1 MPSDSGEIDRCQ
13 VRVVSIYSTSLR
25 YKGAAP
31 EDLSAKLEL
40 GGLTRHYELYKDQ
53 LPRLL
58 PFDFLGGPIGSG
70 DIAIAEAVDGIEVT
84 ETDAVL
90 FALPSDQVVLAVTL
104 GFATAPLSDPAGLRS
119 VTRVLEQSI
128 EAAVTIRGRSLTD
141 WVAALPASRPSED
154 GLSMDAMSDQAE
166 PLLPERHQLVFVA
179 RGHDGEAVPTPAVIN
194 ELLYRDVP
202 PYREEFGSPKAPEPL
217 NLVELSG
224 QETVLRPSG
233 SPLLPPDEASNQRLI
248 TLGVVTPYVS
258 LLYSHQSYV
267 EDSIFLSTVHAVG
280 TASRFRQIWHEA
292 YQQVRVFREK
302 KQRQATGLQTR
313 ADLEELADHLGN
325 LEFDLTFS
333 VEFPLMRIETFH
345 TALYEAMD
353 LSNQAKAL
361 SQMFDQLDG
370 SLRSEITAIDVR
382 ERRRD
387 DGRQKWNAF
396 AAGVLS
402 LIGVSV
408 GFVIAFLGV
417 NTREVPGGTNQLSMW
432 DSHFAYLYLIAGL
445 FALTPVYLIFFP
457 YLRDWAIPRGQR
469 WLPLGFG
476 IAATG
481 LGAAAF
487 AMTLVEDHH
496 AVRGRA
502 IVLDAIAQSV
512 ALFALLIGLSLVGLW
527 ARARATAARAAREAA
542 EARAG
547 ENRAGDA
554 GPAATSRVP
563 ARGTTAGG
571 RRLPGSG

>member
-1 MPSDSGEIDRCQ
+1 MPNDSGATSSCQ

-25 YKGAAP
+25 YKGRAP

-40 GGLTRHYELYKDQ
+40 GGLTRHYELYQDQ

-58 PFDFLGGPIGSG
+58 PFAFLGGPIGPG
-70 DIAIAEAVDGIEVT
+70 DIAVTGGMDGIEVT
-84 ETDAVL
+84 GADAVL

-104 GFATAPLSDPAGLRS
+104 GFVTAPLSDPAGLRS
-119 VTRVLEQSI
+119 VTHVLEQSI
-128 EAAVTIRGRSLTD
+128 EAAVTIRGRDLTQ
-141 WVAALPASRPSED
+141 WVAELPASRPSED
-154 GLSMDAMSDQAE
+154 GLSMDGMGE

-179 RGHDGEAVPTPAVIN
+179 RGHDGERVPTPAIIN
-194 ELLYRDVP
+194 ELLYRDAP

-224 QETVLRPSG
+224 GTTVVRPSG
-233 SPLLPPDEASNQRLI
+233 SPLSLPEEASGQRLI

-258 LLYSHQSYV
+258 LLYSHQRYV

-292 YQQVRVFREK
+292 YQQVRRFREQ
-302 KQRQATGLQTR
+302 KQRQVAGIQTR

-417 NTREVPGGTNQLSMW
+417 NTREVPGGADQLSMW

-445 FALTPVYLIFFP
+445 FALTPVFLISFP
-457 YLRDWAIPRGQR
+457 YLRDWAAPRSAR
-469 WLPLGFG
+469 RLPLWYG
-476 IAATG
+476 AAISA
-481 LGAAAF
+481 LGAATF
-487 AMTLVEDHH
+487 ALTLVEDHH
-496 AVRGRA
+496 AGRGRA

-512 ALFALLIGLSLVGLW
+512 ALFALLIGLSLAGLW
-527 ARARATAARAAREAA
+527 LRARAAARRARSADGEPGATDGA
-542 EARAG
+542 PAHGARLRQGVVAG
-547 ENRAGDA
+547 TRI
-554 GPAATSRVP
+554 
-563 ARGTTAGG
+563 
-571 RRLPGSG
+571 GSGRVQR